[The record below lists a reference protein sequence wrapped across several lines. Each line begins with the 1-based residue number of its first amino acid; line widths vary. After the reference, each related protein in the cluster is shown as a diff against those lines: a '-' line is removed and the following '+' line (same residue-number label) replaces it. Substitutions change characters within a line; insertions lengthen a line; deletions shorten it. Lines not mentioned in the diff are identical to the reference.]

1 MYVEEIIMRTDN
13 ISNSILDNFNKLS
26 YLAKT
31 NIKKVDENYKPL
43 WGLKYKHNN
52 IEGFVSEIGIIER
65 GKAQININNGKLEKI
80 KKPFF
85 STWKRTLSKINN
97 MLNSMTEN
105 FSNKTVKQTQVNVLV
120 FPEEAAKRISEIQKK
135 LARK

>member
-1 MYVEEIIMRTDN
+1 MRTDN